1 MKSVKSKKMLKKM
14 ENNRLKQEKF
24 AVCCFRFILY
34 TLLFTLCSL
43 HVTVFAAFEDIGV
56 GARPISMANAFTAVA
71 DDVHSVYYNPAG
83 LAGLTKYEVAS
94 SYGKLFWGLTD
105 NSNINVSFLAGA
117 APVSRLRGVVGIG
130 INQLKLD
137 NLYWEDQ
144 YILTYGREINSERFG
159 MFSIGSS
166 LKILSHKFGRDD
178 YTDNAIDE
186 TGVSHDG
193 VPDPV
198 FEGGRGK
205 TSFAVDFGV
214 IKNYNKMKMGISLLN
229 INQPS
234 VGLSDKGDRVPFGF
248 KSGFSHKGEKS
259 TLAFEFSRKDGDN
272 ILRSG
277 LELSVFEK
285 FDFRCGLEI
294 GSRDFANINFG
305 FGYRIENKFFVD
317 YSFILPAMGVRETYG
332 THRVSLNA
340 KFEVAPSEKVEKV
353 PSKKRIEKA
362 EKHYMRGVDFYLE
375 EDLKNAE
382 KEFKKVL
389 EIDPGNQPAID
400 MLKECG
406 VVTKAEKPEAKVVEM
421 SEEERE
427 TLKKKYFGSATKYY
441 LKENYAKAVEMW
453 EKVLQLD
460 PSHELS
466 RQKIE
471 KAEKMKALKEKAG
484 QGSQVEYHYMRGVD
498 FYLDEDIGNAKKEFK
513 EVIKIDPAHRPTI
526 DMLKECEK

>member
-1 MKSVKSKKMLKKM
+1 M
-14 ENNRLKQEKF
+14 
-24 AVCCFRFILY
+24 
-34 TLLFTLCSL
+34 LFTLCSL
-43 HVTVFAAFEDIGV
+43 YVTVFAAFEDIGV

-105 NSNINVSFLAGA
+105 NSNIGVSFLAGA

-137 NLYWEDQ
+137 NLYREDQ
-144 YILTYGREINSERFG
+144 YILSYGREINSGRFG
-159 MFSIGSS
+159 MLGLGSS

-198 FEGGRGK
+198 FASGRGK
-205 TSFAVDFGV
+205 MSFAVDFGV
-214 IKNYNKMKMGISLLN
+214 IKNYNNMKMGISLLN

-248 KSGFSHKGEKS
+248 KFGFSHKGEKS
-259 TLAFEFSRKDGDN
+259 ILAFEFSRKDRDN

-305 FGYRIENKFFVD
+305 FGYRIENKFFID
-317 YSFILPAMGVRETYG
+317 YSFILPTMGIKETYG

-340 KFEVAPSEKVEKV
+340 KFGKKVLTEKAPVKE
-353 PSKKRIEKA
+353 RIEDA
-362 EKHYMRGVDFYLE
+362 EKHYMKGVDFYLE

-406 VVTKAEKPEAKVVEM
+406 AGDEAKKPETMKPEEKSVEIP
-421 SEEERE
+421 EEEKE
-427 TLKKKYFGSATKYY
+427 ALKKKYFGSATKYY
-441 LKENYAKAVEMW
+441 LKENYTKAVEMW

-460 PSHELS
+460 PSHEIS

-471 KAEKMKALKEKAG
+471 KAEKMKALKDKAG
-484 QGSQVEYHYMRGVD
+484 KGSQVEYHYMRGVD

-513 EVIKIDPAHRPTI
+513 EGIKIDPNHRPTI

>member
-1 MKSVKSKKMLKKM
+1 M
-14 ENNRLKQEKF
+14 ENKKLK
-24 AVCCFRFILY
+24 RFILHALRFTLY
-34 TLLFTLCSL
+34 ASRFTLYALLFTLHSSFFTL
-43 HVTVFAAFEDIGV
+43 YAAFEDIGV

-83 LAGLTKYEVAS
+83 LAGLTRYEVAS

-105 NSNINVSFLAGA
+105 NSNINVGFLAVA
-117 APVSRLRGVVGIG
+117 APVSRRRGVVGFG

-137 NLYWEDQ
+137 NLYREDQ
-144 YILTYGREINSERFG
+144 YIFSYGREINSGRFG
-159 MFSIGSS
+159 ILGLGSS

-198 FEGGRGK
+198 FESGRGK
-205 TSFAVDFGV
+205 MSFAVDFGV

-248 KSGFSHKGEKS
+248 KFGFSNEGEKS
-259 TLAFEFSRKDGDN
+259 ILAFEFSRKGLDN
-272 ILRSG
+272 ILRCG

-317 YSFILPAMGVRETYG
+317 YSFILPTMGIRDTYG

-340 KFEVAPSEKVEKV
+340 KFGVE
-353 PSKKRIEKA
+353 PGEKA
-362 EKHYMRGVDFYLE
+362 EKVPVKKREERVEKHYMKGVDFYLE
-375 EDLKNAE
+375 GVLKNAE

-406 VVTKAEKPEAKVVEM
+406 AAVGAKKPEVKSAEI
-421 SEEERE
+421 SEEEKE
-427 TLKKKYFGSATKYY
+427 SLKKKYFGDATKSY
-441 LKENYAKAVEMW
+441 LKEDYAKAIEMW
-453 EKVLQLD
+453 GKVLQLD

-471 KAEKMKALKEKAG
+471 KAEKMKALKERHGK
-484 QGSQVEYHYMRGVD
+484 GSQVEYHYMRGVD

-513 EVIKIDPAHRPTI
+513 EVIKIDPNHQPTI
-526 DMLKECEK
+526 EMLKECEK